1 MSENP
6 GQRFMSATARKDW
19 PEAEAALRDLLLAD
33 PRNAALHCNLA
44 RVLNMQGRPAEAFR
58 SVRDCLTLD
67 PDHRAARFEKA
78 SCLMALGRLDDAEAA
93 FTAYLR
99 SYPDDTDAHAGRARL
114 RLRLG
119 DPQRALE
126 DCERALKGAPELK
139 LPQGS
144 AALVGSG
151 AGKTIPLPLSGRRD
165 VMRAAIVT
173 LFPKADTVG
182 TPLENGAPG

>member
-44 RVLNMQGRPAEAFR
+44 RVLNMQSRPAEAFR
-58 SVRDCLTLD
+58 SVRNCLALD

-78 SCLMALGRLDDAEAA
+78 SCLMALGRLDEAEAA
-93 FTAYLR
+93 FTAYLL

-119 DPQRALE
+119 EPQRALE

-139 LPQGS
+139 LSQGAGGS
-144 AALVGSG
+144 AAHG
-151 AGKTIPLPLSGRRD
+151 AGEAIQLPLSRKGNVSRS
-165 VMRAAIVT
+165 AIVR
-173 LFPKADTVG
+173 LFPGVDTL
-182 TPLENGAPG
+182 LENGAPG